1 MSWIVKPSYVD
12 PGGGCNGYC
21 KTFCG
26 ARTCVNNCSK
36 NFCLVNLWQQRFCYQ
51 AEREANECISDKAIK
66 GVKALRE
73 TVRFA

>member
-1 MSWIVKPSYVD
+1 MENDKGKKERYE
-12 PGGGCNGYC
+12 
-21 KTFCG
+21 
-26 ARTCVNNCSK
+26 
-36 NFCLVNLWQQRFCYQ
+36 RFFYQ